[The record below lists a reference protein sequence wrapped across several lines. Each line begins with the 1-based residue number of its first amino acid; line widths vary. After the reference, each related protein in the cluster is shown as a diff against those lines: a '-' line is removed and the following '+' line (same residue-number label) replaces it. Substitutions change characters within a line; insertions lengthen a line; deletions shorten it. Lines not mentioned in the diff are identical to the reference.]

1 MHGNMSIKKSYKD
14 FTKTEIKTS
23 LTQTVSRAPGM
34 KFKLATLNI
43 NN

>member
-1 MHGNMSIKKSYKD
+1 MHGTMSIKKCYKV

-23 LTQTVSRAPGM
+23 LTQTVSRAPDI
-34 KFKLATLNI
+34 KLKLATLNI